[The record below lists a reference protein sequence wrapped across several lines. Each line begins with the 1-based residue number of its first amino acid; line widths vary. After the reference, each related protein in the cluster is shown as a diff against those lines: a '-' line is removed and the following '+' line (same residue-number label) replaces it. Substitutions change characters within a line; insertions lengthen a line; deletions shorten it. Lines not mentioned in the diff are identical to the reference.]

1 MPSIDNIEQSCI
13 QVLVAFGSFD
23 ILTGRRT
30 CSLLDANDGNF
41 NGAFSGYIVMLRAL
55 NVYYVIY
62 NIDQ

>member
-30 CSLLDANDGNF
+30 FSFLDANDGNF
-41 NGAFSGYIVMLRAL
+41 NGDSSVAVCANNDLSIKVE
-55 NVYYVIY
+55 
-62 NIDQ
+62 